1 MASIHCDPRSP
12 HGVWYCR
19 LTTVD
24 GRRIWRSTK
33 NRNKRQAKIIC
44 DGWQQA
50 ETEAS
55 NGELTRRRAQQIVNE
70 TLRRVGSDAIERV
83 STRAWLE
90 DWLQSKQRISS
101 ATRLGYK
108 HAITEFLAY
117 LGPRGEHRPLEAI
130 TEADIRGF
138 AALLRKEGLSPST
151 ITKLVRRYLSIPFEK
166 ARRQGKIQ
174 FNPVAAI
181 DLEQEQS
188 AQRDTFSPE
197 QVSRL
202 IAACTNRDWTCAI
215 LLAYGCGGRLQD
227 IANLKWSSLDLNG

>member
-1 MASIHCDPRSP
+1 
-12 HGVWYCR
+12 
-19 LTTVD
+19 
-24 GRRIWRSTK
+24 
-33 NRNKRQAKIIC
+33 
-44 DGWQQA
+44 
-50 ETEAS
+50 
-55 NGELTRRRAQQIVNE
+55 LTRRRAQQIVNE

-151 ITKLVRRYLSIPFEK
+151 ITKLVRRYLSIPSRK
-166 ARRQGKIQ
+166 PDARAKSSSIRSQPSISNKHRAHSGI
-174 FNPVAAI
+174 P
-181 DLEQEQS
+181 S
-188 AQRDTFSPE
+188 A
-197 QVSRL
+197 
-202 IAACTNRDWTCAI
+202 
-215 LLAYGCGGRLQD
+215 
-227 IANLKWSSLDLNG
+227 LNKFRV